1 MQTAITINGRP
12 LPGKNPGAKAD
23 LVYLGSEFCQNLLPG
38 PAEFG
43 RALKAFGKPVVLV
56 TPFLT
61 DQLFPGLEAI
71 IRKYADKKN
80 KLEIVTNDLG
90 LIHLAAKKYSAV
102 TGLSLGRLLA
112 DFLKPAPD
120 AFLEKFFGEKG
131 IRRVETDSPE
141 LLGRYSR
148 LKNISRTYHIPY
160 SHMAVTRYCP
170 WENHWTG
177 EKCRYTCLGKS
188 KKLDEKRLRRPLR
201 LANCG
206 YFLEDG
212 KVPQGGK
219 IDRIVYS
226 PSVNR

>member
-1 MQTAITINGRP
+1 MINGRP
-12 LPGKNPGAKAD
+12 LSEKPSGAKAD
-23 LVYLGSEFCQNLLPG
+23 FVYLGSEFCQNLLPG

-61 DQLFPGLEAI
+61 DSLFGNIEAI
-71 IRKYADKKN
+71 LRKYADKKN
-80 KLEIVTNDLG
+80 KLEIVANDLG
-90 LIHLAAKKYSAV
+90 LIHLAAKKYPLV
-102 TGLSLGRLLA
+102 TKLSLGRLLG
-112 DFLKPAPD
+112 DFLKTATD
-120 AFLEKFFGEKG
+120 AFLQKFFSEHG
-131 IRRVETDSPE
+131 ISGIEADSPE
-141 LLGRYSR
+141 LLRRYSR
-148 LKNISRTYHIPY
+148 LQNLSFTYHIPY
-160 SHMAVTRYCP
+160 AHMAVTRYCP

-201 LANCG
+201 LVNCG
-206 YFLEDG
+206 YFIEDG
-212 KVPQGGK
+212 KIPKSGR